1 MEKDIKEI
9 IEWGFLVSLN
19 FSPKGVIM
27 QFSQCAKCGL
37 SLPNSYLIPVLVNH
51 NGKQVKVFLCERCKA
66 QVEIKE
72 KKNENN

>member
-1 MEKDIKEI
+1 
-9 IEWGFLVSLN
+9 
-19 FSPKGVIM
+19 M

-37 SLPNSYLIPVLVNH
+37 NLPSSYLIPVIVNH